1 MTLIEDIGASR
12 ATTADQRTAARATIS
27 NRKLPLARFIG
38 LRYGQTCASG
48 QQNSRQSWQ
57 RAVFY
62 TKEFVIGFV
71 GLFALDVAWRFMD
84 WIIDDGIIAHVHW
97 LKFLGDG

>member
-1 MTLIEDIGASR
+1 MTFLENTGASHSFR
-12 ATTADQRTAARATIS
+12 ADQRTASTATIS
-27 NRKLPLARFIG
+27 NRKLPLSKFIG
-38 LRYGQTCASG
+38 LRHGQTCVSG
-48 QQNSRQSWQ
+48 QQQSRQSWQ

-62 TKEFVIGFV
+62 AKEFVIGFV
-71 GLFALDVAWRFMD
+71 GLFALDLAWRFMD